1 MIGQDALYSLTGK
14 TVRFFRAGIADYDE
28 TAVVIVR
35 ESGLMPGSFTINGDG
50 GAACPSGTV
59 FREVTAAKAGEII
72 IAHLDHPRRGTA
84 PGMARAIPALQSF
97 GRGPVGITHVT
108 AGGW

>member
-14 TVRFFRAGIADYDE
+14 TARFFRAGIAYYDE
-28 TAVVIVR
+28 TAVAVVR
-35 ESGLMPGSFTINGDG
+35 ELGLMPASFTINGDG
-50 GAACPSGTV
+50 GATCPSGTV

-72 IAHLDHPRRGTA
+72 IAHPNHPRRGTA
-84 PGMARAIPALQSF
+84 AGIARAIPALQSF
-97 GRGPVGITHVT
+97 GRGPERITDVT